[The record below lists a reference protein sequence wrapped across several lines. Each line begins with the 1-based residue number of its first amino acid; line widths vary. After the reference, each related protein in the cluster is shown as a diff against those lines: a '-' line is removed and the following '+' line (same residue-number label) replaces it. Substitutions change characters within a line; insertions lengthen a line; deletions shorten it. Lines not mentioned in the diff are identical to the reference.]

1 MKKKPK
7 SYWNYRILL
16 EYRDTLEVINGSLR
30 PTKYPALF
38 LAEVLYV
45 DDIPHSWGSV
55 RTEYSS
61 KKSVKQTLKH
71 QLAATRQPVLYAGDR
86 FPEEV
91 KLREICINY

>member
-38 LAEVLYV
+38 LAEVHYEN
-45 DDIPHSWGSV
+45 DIPHSWGNV
-55 RTEYSS
+55 QTEYSS
-61 KKSVKQTLKH
+61 KKNVKQTLKH
-71 QLAATRQPVLYAGDR
+71 QLAATRKPVLYADDR

>member
-16 EYRDTLEVINGSLR
+16 EYRDKLELINGSLR

-38 LAEVLYV
+38 LAEVHYEN
-45 DDIPHSWGSV
+45 DIPHSWGNV
-55 RTEYSS
+55 QTEYSS
-61 KKSVKQTLKH
+61 KKNVKQTLKH
-71 QLAATRQPVLYAGDR
+71 QLSATRKPVLYAGDR

-91 KLREICINY
+91 NLKEI

>member
-1 MKKKPK
+1 MKKKAK

-16 EYRDTLEVINGSLR
+16 EYRDTLETINGSLR

-45 DDIPHSWGSV
+45 DDIPHSWGNV
-55 RTEYSS
+55 QTGYSS
-61 KKSVKQTLKH
+61 KKNVKQILKL
-71 QLAATRQPVLYAGDR
+71 QLAATRQPVLYADDR

-91 KLREICINY
+91 NLKEI

>member
-38 LAEVLYV
+38 LAEVHYEN
-45 DDIPHSWGSV
+45 DIPHSWGNV
-55 RTEYSS
+55 QTEYSS
-61 KKSVKQTLKH
+61 KKNVKQTLKH
-71 QLAATRQPVLYAGDR
+71 QLAATRQPVLYADDR

-91 KLREICINY
+91 NLKEVCINY